1 MYGMPTNGNESPTPD
16 EYVSQH
22 TDDLVHVIKQS
33 TDPWIRGLCLAALV
47 KYSDGGCSIDQIH
60 KEIDEIQEEMK
71 DG

>member
-1 MYGMPTNGNESPTPD
+1 MTQSSETPLPE

-33 TDPWIRGLCLAALV
+33 ADPWIRGLCLAALV
-47 KYSDGGCSIDQIH
+47 KYSDGEYDLDQIH
-60 KEIDEIQEEMK
+60 EELDEIQEEMK